1 MDSLSM
7 TVIKQIVGRLSEPDC
22 CDIMI
27 ECKKRILLLAEIKK
41 NTMIDKIKS
50 IIGEEYNPENIQ
62 MYMLNS
68 SPVINLKINDTVYL
82 IQPKSIT
89 YRTARERHRH
99 VSWLNTNNTDN
110 GDNNNNNEW
119 VEYLSY
125 GSMFDYDM
133 GPNPNDIKPL
143 SNPVVTVVH
152 KLYDY
157 IDDLYELFVS

>member
-1 MDSLSM
+1 MDSLSI
-7 TVIKQIVGRLSEPDC
+7 TIIKDIIGRLSEAEC
-22 CDIMI
+22 CDII
-27 ECKKRILLLAEIKK
+27 RECKKRILLLAEIKK

-82 IQPKSIT
+82 IQPKSVT
-89 YRTARERHRH
+89 YRTARESRRH
-99 VSWLNTNNTDN
+99 VSWLNTNNGN
-110 GDNNNNNEW
+110 GDNNNDEW

-157 IDDLYELFVS
+157 IDDLYELFDS